1 MIEDDIKAYGGP
13 GFIQKDEALKIMMEC
28 EHRSITEEKVGW
40 PYKEGHK
47 WKDVTIQ
54 IFYDGQWRDVC
65 RTDLKDNV
73 ATTGSSDS
81 FSEYLNAV
89 HYGARILR
97 NGHFAVIDSYSDG

>member
-28 EHRSITEEKVGW
+28 EHRSITEKN
-40 PYKEGHK
+40 KEGYK
-47 WKDVTIQ
+47 WKDVIQ

-81 FSEYLNAV
+81 FSKYLNAV
-89 HYGARILR
+89 RYGARILR